1 MRLGIVAR
9 RESPRAASLADEITR
24 AVRPESEV
32 LIDETTAAS
41 LETTGVPPTE
51 MRVCDLVVS
60 IGGDGTFLYAARE
73 IEETPIMGVNL
84 GEVGFLNAT
93 PPEDAVEAV
102 ERTIEEIE
110 TGRLTTRERQRLS
123 AGSTDETEGSWILP
137 PALNEVVVMGQQ
149 RGHGNGCD
157 IEVRIDGSLYTGGHA
172 DGVLIATPTGSTAY
186 NLSERGPL
194 IHPDATGMVINEMC
208 PMEGMPPLI
217 VDAESDVTVRVSES
231 EQAVVVADGRIRQP
245 VCPPTKITVS
255 SASPVHVAGP
265 DIDFFTS
272 LGKLE

>member
-24 AVRPESEV
+24 AVRPDVEV
-32 LIDETTAAS
+32 LIDESTAAS
-41 LETTGVPPTE
+41 LETTGVPPSE
-51 MRVCDLVVS
+51 MSGCDLVVS
-60 IGGDGTFLYAARE
+60 IGGDGTFLFASRE
-73 IEETPIMGVNL
+73 IEDTPIMGINL

-93 PPEDAVEAV
+93 TPEDAIAAV
-102 ERTIEEIE
+102 EQTIAEIE
-110 TGRLTTRERQRLS
+110 SGQPVTRERYRLS
-123 AGSTDETEGSWILP
+123 AAGEPSWSLP

-149 RGHGNGCD
+149 RGHGNGID

-172 DGVLIATPTGSTAY
+172 DGVLIATPTGSSAY

-208 PMEGMPPLI
+208 PMEGMPPL
-217 VDAESDVTVRVSES
+217 VVHDDAEVTIRVSGTE
-231 EQAVVVADGRIRQP
+231 EAVVVADGRIRQEIE
-245 VCPPTKITVS
+245 PPTKITVS
-255 SASPVHVAGP
+255 SAPPVHVAGP
-265 DIDFFTS
+265 DIDFFTA

>member
-32 LIDETTAAS
+32 LIDESTAAS

-51 MRVCDLVVS
+51 MSGCELVVS

-73 IEETPIMGVNL
+73 IGDTPIMGVNL

-93 PPEDAVEAV
+93 PPENAVGAVEQTLEDI
-102 ERTIEEIE
+102 ER
-110 TGRLTTRERQRLS
+110 GRLDTRERHRIRAS
-123 AGSTDETEGSWILP
+123 GEPDWTLP
-137 PALNEVVVMGQQ
+137 PALNEVAVMGQQ
-149 RGHGNGCD
+149 RGHGNGVD

-194 IHPDATGMVINEMC
+194 IHPDATEVVINEMC
-208 PMEGMPPLI
+208 PTGGMPPL
-217 VDAESDVTVRVSES
+217 VVHDAAEVTVRVSEP

-245 VCPPTKITVS
+245 IEPPTKITVS
-255 SASPVHVAGP
+255 SAPPVHVAGP
-265 DIDFFTS
+265 DIDFFTA